1 VVTEP
6 MRTPWVDQTRIAR
19 DGIAIV
25 CPQAEPS
32 CLRELNG
39 YVARYDG
46 KIEDVTLVRRLFGID
61 GMPADYQI
69 AIIPPK

>member
-1 VVTEP
+1 
-6 MRTPWVDQTRIAR
+6 
-19 DGIAIV
+19 
-25 CPQAEPS
+25 
-32 CLRELNG
+32 LRELNG